1 MLHRQIFDRELN
13 THNAAFHMFGCF
25 AAGKISDGS
34 LALIEEYAK
43 PKVYIFGTLYPST
56 LTAQGFL
63 SNVHFEEKDL
73 IHAVEPLGRIKKI
86 TCNYGEAYNVDFKAA
101 VVKKKQ
107 TNRGRKPKVKKR
119 NVRKNQGNG
128 KYFNSQITFWVQS
141 LKIMTKY
148 YKIKLFRN
156 GTIEIPGGLDP
167 SMEDVIGAV
176 NVVREAMANC
186 LAEEVRVVE
195 LYSIMR
201 NYKFETVAEDIRIN
215 ISGLY
220 QIFIA
225 AHRNK
230 CPSVSNI
237 TEIKYNIERY
247 PGLIIKFATPIPR
260 NPRKQTTIKMFQSGK
275 VNIDGAISEE
285 CAWYYYNWIN
295 DFYVTHEAD
304 IVYIPNKVVAYSDS
318 DSDSD
323 APADG
328 GERKNQEPDSD
339 SDSD

>member
-1 MLHRQIFDRELN
+1 MLHQQIYDKELEI
-13 THNAAFHMFGCF
+13 HKASFGEF
-25 AAGKISDGS
+25 RKLIKGTISDSS
-34 LALIEEYAK
+34 LDIIESFTV
-43 PKVYIFGTLYPST
+43 PKLFIFGKLYPST
-56 LTAQGFL
+56 LTAQGLL
-63 SNVHFEEKDL
+63 SNVEFEEKDL
-73 IHAVEPLGRIKKI
+73 IHAVEPLGRIRKI
-86 TCNYGEAYNVDFKAA
+86 TCNYGESYNTNFNDTVI
-101 VVKKKQ
+101 KKKK

-141 LKIMTKY
+141 LTIKPKQ

-156 GTIEIPGGLDP
+156 GTIEIPGGLEP
-167 SMEDVIGAV
+167 SMDDITSAV
-176 NVVREAMANC
+176 EVVREAMENC
-186 LAEEVRVVE
+186 LVEEVKVVE

-201 NYKFETVAEDIRIN
+201 NYKFETLADDIRIN
-215 ISGLY
+215 ISELY
-220 QIFIA
+220 HIFIT

-230 CPSVSNI
+230 CPSVDSI

-247 PGLIIKFATPIPR
+247 PGLIIKFSTPIPR

-295 DFYVTHEAD
+295 DFYVIHKD
-304 IVYIPNKVVAYSDS
+304 NIVYTPNKVIMYS

-323 APADG
+323 APDDDVK
-328 GERKNQEPDSD
+328 EHYSD